1 MPDDCRRPTNAEQTA
16 QMHVWLP
23 AHDSSERMGGL
34 PDGVTASVWDG
45 GPDIPGDGAEVD
57 VLVVPLIPGDTEQLT
72 AAVAM
77 MPKLRFVQSLFAGVD
92 WIEPAL
98 PTRVQLANTGAA
110 NAKPVAEWV
119 IAMLLSHLRD
129 LPRFAEHQ
137 HAGRWRRHLSDTL
150 AYKRVTILG
159 YGPIAQALEAM
170 LATFGATSTVFAR
183 TARDHVRA
191 IADLALALP
200 TTDVLV
206 VLTPLTDATRN
217 LVGTEVLAALPD
229 GAIVM
234 NAARG
239 PVVDT
244 DALLRELTTGR
255 LRAILDV
262 TEPEPL
268 PDGHPLW
275 TAPNCTITPHVAGAT
290 TRYFDNVYPLVRSQ
304 LERVLAGVEP
314 ENLLL
319 RT

>member
-1 MPDDCRRPTNAEQTA
+1 
-16 QMHVWLP
+16 MHVWLP
-23 AHDSSERMGGL
+23 AHDSIDRMGGL

-45 GPDIPGDGAEVD
+45 GADLPDDGADVD
-57 VLVVPLIPGDTEQLT
+57 ALVVPLIPGDTEQLT
-72 AAVAM
+72 AAVVT

-98 PTRVQLANTGAA
+98 PAHVQLANTGAA

-119 IAMLLSHLRD
+119 VAMLLSHLRD
-129 LPRFAEHQ
+129 LPVFAEYQ
-137 HAGRWRRHLSDTL
+137 RTGVWRRHLSDTL

-170 LATFGATSTVFAR
+170 LATFGATTTVFAR
-183 TARDHVRA
+183 SARDHVCG
-191 IADLALALP
+191 IAELGGALP
-200 TTDVLV
+200 TTDILV

-244 DALLRELTTGR
+244 DALLSELTNER

-304 LERVLAGVEP
+304 LERLLAGAEP

>member
-1 MPDDCRRPTNAEQTA
+1 
-16 QMHVWLP
+16 MHIWLP
-23 AHDSSERMGGL
+23 ARNSVDLMGGL
-34 PDGVTASVWDG
+34 PAGVTASIWDG
-45 GPDIPGDGAEVD
+45 SKEIPTDGADVE
-57 VLVVPLIPGDTEQLT
+57 VLVTPLIPGDSAVLAE
-72 AAVAM
+72 AVATT
-77 MPKLRFVQSLFAGVD
+77 PRLRFVQSMFAGVD
-92 WIEPAL
+92 WIEPVL
-98 PTRVQLANTGAA
+98 PKHVLLANTGAA

-119 IAMLLSHLRD
+119 VAMLLSHLRE
-129 LPRFAEHQ
+129 LPRFAENQ
-137 HAGRWRRHLSDTL
+137 RNGRWWRVLSDTL

-170 LATFGATSTVFAR
+170 LATFGASTTVFAR
-183 TARDHVRA
+183 TAREHVRA
-191 IADLALALP
+191 IADLTPELG
-200 TTDVLV
+200 TTDILV

-217 LVGTEVLAALPD
+217 LVNAEVLAALPD

-239 PVVDT
+239 PVVDN
-244 DALLRELTTGR
+244 DALLRELMNGR

-304 LERVLAGVEP
+304 LERLVAGLLP
-314 ENLLL
+314 ENLLQ
-319 RT
+319 RS

>member
-1 MPDDCRRPTNAEQTA
+1 
-16 QMHVWLP
+16 MHIWLP
-23 AHDSSERMGGL
+23 APDSVDRMGGL
-34 PDGVTASVWDG
+34 PDGVTATVWDG
-45 GPDIPGDGAEVD
+45 SEHIPGDGADVE
-57 VLVVPLIPGDTEQLT
+57 VLVVPLIPGDTQLLST
-72 AAVAM
+72 AVAT

-98 PTRVQLANTGAA
+98 PAHVTLANTGAA

-119 IAMLLSHLRD
+119 IGLLLSHLRE
-129 LPRFAEHQ
+129 LPRLAESQ
-137 HAGRWRRHLSDTL
+137 STGRWHRFLSDTL

-159 YGPIAQALEAM
+159 YGPIAHALEAM
-170 LATFGATSTVFAR
+170 LDTFGATTTVFAR
-183 TARDHVRA
+183 TARDHVLA
-191 IADLALALP
+191 IADLPAALP
-200 TTDVLV
+200 TTDILV

-217 LVGTEVLAALPD
+217 LVDAELLAALPD

-244 DALLRELTTGR
+244 DALLRELTSGR

-268 PDGHPLW
+268 PEGHPLW

-290 TRYFDNVYPLVRSQ
+290 TRYFDNVYPLVTAQ
-304 LERVLAGVEP
+304 LERLLVGLKP
-314 ENLLL
+314 ENLLP
-319 RT
+319 RTIAMHT

>member
-1 MPDDCRRPTNAEQTA
+1 
-16 QMHVWLP
+16 
-23 AHDSSERMGGL
+23 MGGL

-45 GPDIPGDGAEVD
+45 GADLPTDGADVD
-57 VLVVPLIPGDTEQLT
+57 VLIVPLIPGDTDQLT
-72 AAVAM
+72 AAVAT

-98 PTRVQLANTGAA
+98 PPHVQLANTGAA

-119 IAMLLSHLRD
+119 VAMLLSDLRQ
-129 LPRFAEHQ
+129 LPTFADHQ
-137 HAGRWRRHLSDTL
+137 RAGLWRRHLSDTL

-170 LATFGATSTVFAR
+170 LVAFGASPTVFAR
-183 TARDHVRA
+183 TTREHVRA
-191 IADLALALP
+191 IADLGAALA
-200 TTDVLV
+200 TTDILV

-217 LVGTEVLAALPD
+217 LVGTDVLAALPD

-244 DALLRELTTGR
+244 DAILRELMSGR

-304 LERVLAGVEP
+304 LERLLAGEEP
-314 ENLLL
+314 ENLLP